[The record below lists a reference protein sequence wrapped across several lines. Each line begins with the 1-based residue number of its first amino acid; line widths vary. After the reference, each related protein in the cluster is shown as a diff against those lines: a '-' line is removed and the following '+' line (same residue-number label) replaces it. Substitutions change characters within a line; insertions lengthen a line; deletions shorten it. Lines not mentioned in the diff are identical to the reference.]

1 MKSVRQRTTR
11 LALAAALA
19 GCVGGVGGA
28 DEKAVASPAAELPAD
43 AIAIARREFDAV
55 KSSRNSGVQP
65 KGELPRL
72 TVPELRSTPAPAAP
86 WTPQKATVPEKR
98 SANWLVDAMEKSADA
113 RKDRERTG
121 ADRERDQGR
130 SRELLGPEKEKDDAD
145 AVEPRRASD
154 STAERERKTENAVAN
169 PLAGYLG
176 VWMTPQ
182 DYALLK
188 PGIDQAF
195 GNAAGT
201 SGPGAAPLPDAA
213 AVFSLPG
220 SDGIGGSNIGAARST
235 PAAPRENPYLAML
248 NPPAPTSASA
258 AAIASAPPPMSVAPG
273 RAMPPPPAPI
283 PAVKSPIPDF
293 AKPAADEK
301 YFKQLKRF

>member
-1 MKSVRQRTTR
+1 MKPVRQRSIG
-11 LALAAALA
+11 LALAAVLA
-19 GCVGGVGGA
+19 GSVGAVSGA
-28 DEKAVASPAAELPAD
+28 EEKAPASPAAEPPAD

-65 KGELPRL
+65 KGEIPRL
-72 TVPELRSTPAPAAP
+72 TVPELRQPPATGTP
-86 WTPQKATVPEKR
+86 WTPTKAAVPEKK

-113 RKDRERTG
+113 RRDRERTG
-121 ADRERDQGR
+121 SDRERERGR
-130 SRELLGPEKEKDDAD
+130 GRELPGPEKDRGGDDEK
-145 AVEPRRASD
+145 EPRRASD
-154 STAERERKTENAVAN
+154 SVAERERKTENAVAN

-201 SGPGAAPLPDAA
+201 AGPGVSPLPDAA
-213 AVFSLPG
+213 AAFALPG
-220 SDGIGGSNIGAARST
+220 SAGIGGSNI
-235 PAAPRENPYLAML
+235 PAAHSAPAVPRENPYLAML
-248 NPPAPTSASA
+248 SPPVPAAASA
-258 AAIASAPPPMSVAPG
+258 ATIASAPPPLSVAPS
-273 RAMPPPPAPI
+273 RAMPPPPAPA
-283 PAVKSPIPDF
+283 PAVKSAIPDF

>member
-1 MKSVRQRTTR
+1 MKPARQRSLG

-19 GCVGGVGGA
+19 GSVGAVSGA
-28 DEKAVASPAAELPAD
+28 DEKAPASPAVEQPAD

-65 KGELPRL
+65 KGEMPRL
-72 TVPELRSTPAPAAP
+72 TVPELRPPPATGTP
-86 WTPQKATVPEKR
+86 WTPTKAAVPEKK
-98 SANWLVDAMEKSADA
+98 SANWLVDAMEKSAEA

-121 ADRERDQGR
+121 SDRERERGR
-130 SRELLGPEKEKDDAD
+130 GRELPGPEKDREGDEEK
-145 AVEPRRASD
+145 ETRRASD
-154 STAERERKTENAVAN
+154 SVEERERKAKNAVAN
-169 PLAGYLG
+169 PLASYLG

-182 DYALLK
+182 DHALLK

-201 SGPGAAPLPDAA
+201 SGSGSSPLTEAATA
-213 AVFSLPG
+213 FSLPG
-220 SDGIGGSNIGAARST
+220 SPGIGGLNIAAARST
-235 PAAPRENPYLAML
+235 PGTPRENPYLAML
-248 NPPAPTSASA
+248 NPPAPTTASA
-258 AAIASAPPPMSVAPG
+258 AAIASAPPPLSVAPS
-273 RAMPPPPAPI
+273 RALPPPAAPT